1 LVLPDKKEFFEKYKN
16 IFVITAKF
24 LAAVLVALFCIF
36 VQNEFFDD
44 GDSEYTFFNGS
55 SDEESGKKLPMLG
68 LAGAVIDENQP
79 MDIRI
84 PRCEGFHLSLAEK
97 KCDFSFTNPDTN
109 KCYLRVTITRHD
121 TNETVFTSSLI
132 SPGKTLENI
141 TLSTKFSYF
150 TNYDIM
156 IKVDAYSLDGL
167 SFLNGLV
174 MDAVIYT
181 Y

>member
-1 LVLPDKKEFFEKYKN
+1 MFLPDKKEFFEKYKN
-16 IFVITAKF
+16 IFVIAAKF
-24 LAAVLVALFCIF
+24 LAAVLVALLCIF
-36 VQNEFFDD
+36 VQNELLDEMDDVHTFFD
-44 GDSEYTFFNGS
+44 
-55 SDEESGKKLPMLG
+55 GKAGEKNNLKLPMLG
-68 LAGAVIDENQP
+68 LAGAVIDENPP

-97 KCDFSFTNPDTN
+97 SCDFSFTNPDTN

>member
-1 LVLPDKKEFFEKYKN
+1 MLLPDKKDFFEKYKN
-16 IFVITAKF
+16 IFAFAAKI
-24 LAAVLVALFCIF
+24 LAAVLVALLCIYA
-36 VQNEFFDD
+36 QSELLSDSEGRYAFFDGISD
-44 GDSEYTFFNGS
+44 TKGD
-55 SDEESGKKLPMLG
+55 KKLPMLDLG
-68 LAGAVIDENQP
+68 GVVIDENP
-79 MDIRI
+79 LMDIRI

-97 KCDFSFTNPDTN
+97 NCDFTFTNPDTN
-109 KCYLRVTITRHD
+109 KCFLRVTITRHD

-141 TLSTKFSYF
+141 KLSTKFSYF